1 MCVCVCRPRDL
12 AGEDSTD
19 GLIDLLQGLE
29 LLHHQLVL
37 MVDCV
42 TNRQTNLCKSFAAC
56 SMYIEHLTFYE
67 SYSH

>member
-1 MCVCVCRPRDL
+1 MSVSACVCVCVCRPRDL

-42 TNRQTNLCKSFAAC
+42 TNRKQICVNLLLRAQCT
-56 SMYIEHLTFYE
+56 YL
-67 SYSH
+67 